1 MEAVG
6 YERRLT
12 IHGGAATRW
21 GHTVPSFG
29 QWESPR
35 QACNPRL
42 VSRAEPTFDKV
53 ATD

>member
-12 IHGGAATRW
+12 IHGGAARRW
-21 GHTVPSFG
+21 GHVVQSFD

-35 QACNPRL
+35 QACYPRF

-53 ATD
+53 VTD